1 MRVAEKSDSA
11 AMAVKSKFLTVDET
25 IEIDSV
31 TGLAEPQLE
40 ATAALTSWRHG
51 QLLFDNTS
59 LAQAVTMLN
68 RYLEKKVVIG
78 DAVANNIKISGT
90 FSSRQ
95 NKETLVAVVQA
106 LQLEIKSDTDKW
118 VLFKSIP

>member
-1 MRVAEKSDSA
+1 
-11 AMAVKSKFLTVDET
+11 
-25 IEIDSV
+25 
-31 TGLAEPQLE
+31 
-40 ATAALTSWRHG
+40 
-51 QLLFDNTS
+51 
-59 LAQAVTMLN
+59 MLN

-95 NKETLVAVVQA
+95 NKETLVAVAQA

-118 VLFKSIP
+118 VLFQSIP